1 MNLVQP
7 KSMDECVYF
16 TNRNTD
22 KGKLKCWVPKEICPK
37 CKKGMMGKPKD
48 LKTGKPKIRAKEYEC
63 PECKYN
69 VAMQTYEDTL
79 TANIIY
85 TCPKCSNIGE
95 IQIPF
100 KRKKVKMFDEE
111 LQKDITA
118 DALQFQCQKCNEKIN
133 VTKKMK

>member
-1 MNLVQP
+1 MALTLQ

-22 KGKLKCWVPKEICPK
+22 KGKIKCWVPKEECPK
-37 CKKGMMGKPKD
+37 CKKGLMGKPRD
-48 LKTGKPKIRAKEYEC
+48 PKTGKPKIRATIYEC
-63 PECKYN
+63 PNCKYS
-69 VAMQTYEDTL
+69 ASIQEYEDTL

-85 TCPKCSNIGE
+85 TCPKCGNNGE

-100 KRKKVKMFDEE
+100 KRKKIKMFNEE
-111 LQKDITA
+111 LQKEISA
-118 DALQFQCQKCNEKIN
+118 DALQFQCQKCSKKIN